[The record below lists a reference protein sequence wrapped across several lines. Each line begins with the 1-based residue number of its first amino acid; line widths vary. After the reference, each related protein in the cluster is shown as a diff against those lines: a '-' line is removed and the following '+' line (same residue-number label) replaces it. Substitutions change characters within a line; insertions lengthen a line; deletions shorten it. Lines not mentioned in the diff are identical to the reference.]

1 MEIQLTKGTWSE
13 VENLT
18 DDKTYCIEGK
28 FIFEDKYYPTQ
39 LLLTQADTKP
49 QDASNE
55 GFIGELFKIKK
66 VSGLGIYVK
75 AISTQTILTVQEV
88 Q

>member
-1 MEIQLTKGTWSE
+1 MEIQLTKGTWAE
-13 VENLT
+13 IENLT
-18 DDKTYCIEGK
+18 DDKTYCVEGK

-55 GFIGELFKIKK
+55 GFLADMFKVKK
-66 VSGLGIYVK
+66 VTGINIYVK
-75 AISTQTILTVQEV
+75 GISTETILTVQEV